1 MRLIVFLSLFLLF
14 GCTTKF
20 ERQKIRAEKF
30 YNEYP
35 NEFAIKAAEKFP
47 TKEIF
52 IKGKDIIIIDSIF
65 SVDTLRSEVTKKD
78 TLRITK
84 VINKYINRTDTIL
97 FENTA
102 NIKTLG
108 NRISKLEYDLEAEKN
123 KLSKSNKTKNIF
135 IYISVGLFVLLI
147 GGLLYLLRSKVY
159 SLV

>member
-1 MRLIVFLSLFLLF
+1 MRLILILIVSLLF

-35 NEFAIKAAEKFP
+35 NEFAIKAADKFP

-52 IKGKDIIIIDSIF
+52 IKGKDIIIIDSVF
-65 SVDTLRSEVTKKD
+65 SVDTLRSE
-78 TLRITK
+78 ITK
-84 VINKYINRTDTIL
+84 TDTIRLTIKKYINRTDTIL

-135 IYISVGLFVLLI
+135 IYISVGLFVLII
-147 GGLLYLLRSKVY
+147 GGGLYLLKGKIA